1 MLSRQLAFEQD
12 KTSIYLRNQLMHHHF
27 SRLDS
32 IKQRKNIYLPK
43 LSSSKPSTKLN
54 KNFSSP
60 SFLKDKLFFIHRD
73 NLLIFKK
80 LDKINRRVNQ
90 INSKSEIIDEYLT
103 VNKNT
108 RNKFRELK
116 KNLLNKENVKLK
128 ERINHAKSVID
139 NKIID
144 NDFQKSK
151 KISNCLRKV
160 KPHDSS
166 VNIYLNRK
174 ESEIL
179 RRFEKERL
187 ELFLKAKENKK
198 DENISTKRKNFS
210 TTVDNSFKYNIFNL
224 DKKGKNRFN
233 IDRKILKKI
242 AYI

>member
-1 MLSRQLAFEQD
+1 M
-12 KTSIYLRNQLMHHHF
+12 
-27 SRLDS
+27 
-32 IKQRKNIYLPK
+32 
-43 LSSSKPSTKLN
+43 
-54 KNFSSP
+54 
-60 SFLKDKLFFIHRD
+60 
-73 NLLIFKK
+73 
-80 LDKINRRVNQ
+80 
-90 INSKSEIIDEYLT
+90 
-103 VNKNT
+103 
-108 RNKFRELK
+108 
-116 KNLLNKENVKLK
+116 NKENVKLK